1 MDRNALW
8 TKGDLMKSSFRNAV
22 IGMAAAFALAFPSI
36 AVAEA
41 TPFENGAF
49 RIVLPDGFGKFAEQ
63 AQKVEGENGTIETT
77 NYISK
82 APTGEAVVVTVS
94 KMPGK
99 ILDPDAMIS
108 GTRDS
113 LLKSLKATLEN
124 EEKRGGEVETTE
136 LLFKS
141 DSASP
146 AYLRS
151 SLAVEDDHFYQVLY
165 VGRSEE
171 QRAGPAV
178 RDLFASFQIIA
189 PAAGSTEQ
197 ARATSTD

>member
-1 MDRNALW
+1 MLRR

-22 IGMAAAFALAFPSI
+22 IGMAAVFALAFPAI
-36 AVAEA
+36 AIAEA
-41 TPFENGAF
+41 TPVENDAF
-49 RIVLPDGFGKFAEQ
+49 KIVLPDGFGKFTEQ

-77 NYISK
+77 NWVSK
-82 APTGEAVVVTVS
+82 AQTGEAVVVTVS

-124 EEKRGGEVETTE
+124 EQKRGGEVETTE
-136 LLFKS
+136 LLFRS
-141 DSASP
+141 ESASP

-151 SLAVEDDHFYQVLY
+151 SLAVEEDRFYQILY

-189 PAAGSTEQ
+189 PAVGSTEQ
-197 ARATSTD
+197 ALATPSD